1 MSNGEND
8 AQSSRIRELE
18 DRIRRLEDMH
28 ITILAS
34 VQFRPATEY
43 NQALLGLNIYGDMR
57 RALTMVMTAIMT
69 RALGKTKTW
78 GNVHN
83 FPEDAQRAAFVF
95 ADGPITRKDAIRA
108 ISLVI
113 NKDEATAKRV
123 LEASRD
129 SGYELDAH
137 RALGT

>member
-34 VQFRPATEY
+34 VQYRTGTEY
-43 NQALLGLNIYGDMR
+43 NQTLLGLNIYGNTR
-57 RALTMVMTAIMT
+57 QALTMVMTAIMT
-69 RALGKTKTW
+69 RALGKTRVW
-78 GNVHN
+78 NVN
-83 FPEDAQRAAFVF
+83 RLPATAQRAAFVF

-129 SGYELDAH
+129 SGYELEAH